1 MDNFLHSET
10 PVEYFKEVV
19 EKVMARQGFRT
30 SELSSFYLVQ
40 LLDDFV
46 DLDRRFTQAEVEVDT
61 TLAELLCG
69 AIASQGDRRF
79 ARLKLTGDVALFV
92 SGFFSDSI
100 ARRRV
105 ELDYYVRMGGYAYGR
120 AARLSPNDAASVF
133 HELSAKFSR
142 FVDVLNEVSEESSLT
157 DAAGVLRLYE
167 RWLQTG
173 SKRSEN
179 RLRQEGILLQ
189 TSADR
194 MH

>member
-19 EKVMARQGFRT
+19 EKVMARQGFRS

-46 DLDRRFTQAEVEVDT
+46 DLDRRYTQAEVEVDA

-69 AIASQGDRRF
+69 AMASQGESRF
-79 ARLKLTGDVALFV
+79 ARFKLTGDVALFV
-92 SGFFSDSI
+92 SGFFSDSV

-105 ELDYYVRMGGYAYGR
+105 ELDYYMRMGGYAYRR
-120 AARLSPNDAASVF
+120 AAGLSPNDAASVF
-133 HELSAKFSR
+133 HELSAKFGR
-142 FVDVLNEVSEESSLT
+142 FVDVLNEVSDESSLT

-173 SKRSEN
+173 SKRSAK
-179 RLRQEGILLQ
+179 RLREEGILLG

-194 MH
+194 IH

>member
-1 MDNFLHSET
+1 MDNFLLSET

-30 SELSSFYLVQ
+30 SERSSFYLVQ

-133 HELSAKFSR
+133 HELSAKFGR

-173 SKRSEN
+173 SKRSEI

>member
-1 MDNFLHSET
+1 MDNHLHSET

-40 LLDDFV
+40 LRDDFV

-120 AARLSPNDAASVF
+120 AAQLSPNDAASVF
-133 HELSAKFSR
+133 HELSAKFGR

-173 SKRSEN
+173 SKRSEI
-179 RLRQEGILLQ
+179 RLRQEGILLG

>member
-19 EKVMARQGFRT
+19 ERVMARQGFRS

-46 DLDRRFTQAEVEVDT
+46 ALDHRYTRAEVEVDA

-69 AIASQGDRRF
+69 AIASEGERRF
-79 ARLKLTGDVALFV
+79 ARFKLTGDVALFM

-100 ARRRV
+100 ARKRV
-105 ELDYYVRMGGYAYGR
+105 ELDYYMRMGGYAYGR
-120 AARLSPNDAASVF
+120 AAQLSLTDTASVF
-133 HELSAKFSR
+133 VELSAKFGR

-173 SKRSEN
+173 SKRSEK
-179 RLRQEGILLQ
+179 RLRQEGILLG

-194 MH
+194 IH

>member
-19 EKVMARQGFRT
+19 EKVMARQGFRS

-46 DLDRRFTQAEVEVDT
+46 ALDHRYTQAEVEVDAP
-61 TLAELLCG
+61 LAELLCG

-79 ARLKLTGDVALFV
+79 ARFRLTGDVALFL

-100 ARRRV
+100 ARKKV
-105 ELDYYVRMGGYAYGR
+105 ELDYYMRMGGYAYGR
-120 AARLSPNDAASVF
+120 AARLSFTDAAAVF
-133 HELSAKFSR
+133 HELSAKFGR

-157 DAAGVLRLYE
+157 DEAGVLRLYE

-179 RLRQEGILLQ
+179 RLRQEGILLG
-189 TSADR
+189 TSAGR

>member
-1 MDNFLHSET
+1 MDNHLHSET

-69 AIASQGDRRF
+69 AIASQGERRF

-133 HELSAKFSR
+133 HELSAKFGR

-189 TSADR
+189 TSADS